1 MRREYDTINPRTH
14 TDVMV
19 LSGETSPNHPYW
31 YARML
36 AIYHMEMWLNN
47 GGMPMKHHL
56 DVLWVRWLALL
67 KNHKSGIKC
76 ARLPRIAFVDE
87 SDMDAFG
94 FLDLGQVIQ
103 GAHLIPAFNSGRG
116 VSSLRGGKSFARPE
130 GVLDD
135 WEAYLVGMCV

>member
-1 MRREYDTINPRTH
+1 
-14 TDVMV
+14 
-19 LSGETSPNHPYW
+19 
-31 YARML
+31 
-36 AIYHMEMWLNN
+36 
-47 GGMPMKHHL
+47 MKHHL